1 MRSSNPRI
9 GLAKVDLSLPF
20 RLSGLSASS
29 ILELQTKQVTETGTT
44 SSAVETFNE
53 VRVLIESGRGERVQC
68 NFPASTNLSEM
79 LISLIKSGQIAG
91 DVSLIQEKFFEGVS
105 LVYLRSIIT
114 GSQLLSGTLESMG
127 IVSGSVKF
135 RLSIPD
141 SFMLPGYNSS
151 LVVETPLSREPQ
163 QESHLTTTTTTTT
176 STETIVTPRANAVTV
191 PTVSNDSVLL
201 QSSSSSSPS
210 SPSSS
215 SSSSSIL
222 NLSSTPST
230 LFSTSI
236 PIATSQTLA
245 PPLPIVVSRDAFQK
259 ASMSSSVINPVTAPS
274 IMSAADIEA
283 AEDEAAA
290 RRVVRIRSTGRS
302 VRASVAELRAA
313 AFDADARE
321 ALETLIKML
330 DSLVLRPGD
339 LRVRSVRTSNPTF
352 ASRVGRFP
360 STLNILRAVGF
371 KDKEQGADTSD
382 LQILMLQQVDEDD
395 EITLGV
401 REILA
406 LEAHSLGAKFPP
418 APEPNVAHRERIAQV
433 VEQTVQAFDPFK
445 ATVLKVEVD
454 PATSIAK
461 PAIKIL
467 DGGGQADILRSVVQ
481 SASSSMMTLP
491 SSSLLSVPTPSS
503 LGPSSSPH
511 MTEMERKVAGLK
523 ARAQELVSQNAP
535 SLSTPES
542 RCTQITFYTPPVTL
556 SNDIDSRISS
566 SSISSSADQDDK
578 MVDIPEERDPEA
590 AKLQLEFMR
599 KRMRQAE
606 KAKEGFHTKAMRE
619 AEMLQ
624 GAKVFTTALVKVH
637 FPDRTV
643 VQGMFSPQEPVSSI
657 YLWLKDLLLKSE
669 DDEDTHA
676 SITENNNENV
686 IMESSV
692 LNEEN
697 ISMQSGL
704 QFPQFYLYQSPPPT
718 QLAENDT
725 RSLIEARLTP
735 AALLHLGWGSKIG
748 SSSSGVVKKR
758 EAYFNSRAFELEAAT
773 RMGVRELQYPT
784 SVNVNEISI
793 NGSTATTTTG
803 NIDETERL
811 INAAANNLLGG
822 GGGGSGG
829 SGKPSWLKL
838 R

>member
-91 DVSLIQEKFFEGVS
+91 DVSLIQEKKFEGVS

-151 LVVETPLSREPQ
+151 LVVETPISREPQ
-163 QESHLTTTTTTTT
+163 QESRLTITTT
-176 STETIVTPRANAVTV
+176 ETLVTPQAIVVTV
-191 PTVSNDSVLL
+191 PTVANDSVLL
-201 QSSSSSSPS
+201 QSSSPS

-215 SSSSSIL
+215 SSSIL
-222 NLSSTPST
+222 NSSSTPST
-230 LFSTSI
+230 LFSTST
-236 PIATSQTLA
+236 PFATSQTLA

-274 IMSAADIEA
+274 VMSTADIEA

-433 VEQTVQAFDPFK
+433 VEQTVHAFDPFK

-503 LGPSSSPH
+503 LGPSSSSSPH

-556 SNDIDSRISS
+556 SNDLENRISS

-637 FPDRTV
+637 FPDRTI

-697 ISMQSGL
+697 RSMQSTL

-773 RMGVRELQYPT
+773 RMGVRELHYPT

-822 GGGGSGG
+822 GGGGGSGG

>member
-91 DVSLIQEKFFEGVS
+91 DVSLIQEKKFEGVS

-151 LVVETPLSREPQ
+151 LVVETPISREPQ
-163 QESHLTTTTTTTT
+163 QESLSTITTT
-176 STETIVTPRANAVTV
+176 ETLVTPQAIVVTV
-191 PTVSNDSVLL
+191 PTVANDSVLL
-201 QSSSSSSPS
+201 QSSSPS

-215 SSSSSIL
+215 SSSIL
-222 NLSSTPST
+222 NSSSTPST
-230 LFSTSI
+230 LFSTST
-236 PIATSQTLA
+236 PVATSQTLA

-259 ASMSSSVINPVTAPS
+259 ASMSSSVINRVTAPS

-503 LGPSSSPH
+503 LGPSLSSSPH
-511 MTEMERKVAGLK
+511 MTEMEKKVAGLK

-556 SNDIDSRISS
+556 SNDLENSRISS

-637 FPDRTV
+637 FPDRTI

-697 ISMQSGL
+697 RSMQSTL

-773 RMGVRELQYPT
+773 RMGVREFHYPT

-822 GGGGSGG
+822 GGGGGSGG
-829 SGKPSWLKL
+829 SGKPNWLKL